1 MIEGARGRRRGE
13 DVAMQANELGAG
25 LTVAKMPA
33 QWREWLPAGGFT
45 VLRAIAVV
53 ARRQPAP

>member
-1 MIEGARGRRRGE
+1 
-13 DVAMQANELGAG
+13 MQANELGAG

-33 QWREWLPAGGFT
+33 QWREWLPAEGFT

-53 ARRQPAP
+53 ARRRPAP